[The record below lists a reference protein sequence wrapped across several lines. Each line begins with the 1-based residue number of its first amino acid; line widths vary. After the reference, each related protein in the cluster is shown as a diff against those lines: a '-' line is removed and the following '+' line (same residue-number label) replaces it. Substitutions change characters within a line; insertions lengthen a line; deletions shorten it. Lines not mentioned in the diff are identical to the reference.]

1 MSDPWRARYQPRNDR
16 AGGTAGEYEQQ
27 EQRIRE
33 KSARIRHKILVLSG
47 KGGVGKSTVAANL
60 AWALALR
67 GSRTGLLDADI
78 NGPTIPL
85 LMGLAGQ
92 RFRVLE
98 PVAVLEQL
106 QVMSIAFL
114 LDDPD
119 SPTIWRG
126 PLKGGVIRQFIADV
140 EWGPLD
146 YLVVDLP
153 PGTGDEPLTVG
164 QMFPDADGG
173 VIVTTP
179 QEASLSVCR
188 KAINFLHALKL
199 PVLGVIE
206 NMSGFVCP
214 HCGKHTEIFK
224 TGGGEA
230 MAREMGV
237 PFLGAVPLDPQVTIG
252 GDAGKPV
259 AACGHHGETGK
270 AFGRIVRKLLE
281 PELSRDV
288 PIAQKEGESMKIAV
302 PVAEGRLCQH
312 FGHCKQ
318 FALFEVDQA
327 KKKILGKEMLTPPPH
342 EPGVLPRWLAGLGAD
357 MIITGGMGARAQSLF
372 SEGGV
377 KVLVGAPSDEP
388 EKVVKAYLEGTLKA
402 GANVCDH

>member
-1 MSDPWRARYQPRNDR
+1 MSDSWRASYQPKSNR
-16 AGGTAGEYEQQ
+16 ASEVLDEHALQG
-27 EQRIRE
+27 QRIQE
-33 KSARIRHKILVLSG
+33 KSATIKHKILVLSG

-119 SPTIWRG
+119 TPTIWRG

-188 KAINFLHALKL
+188 KAINFLRALKV

-214 HCGKHTEIFK
+214 HCGQRTDVLMS
-224 TGGGEA
+224 GGGEE
-230 MAREMGV
+230 MATHMGV
-237 PFLGAVPLDPQVTIG
+237 PFLGRVPLAPEIAAL
-252 GDAGKPV
+252 GDQGQPLLGPASPEAV
-259 AACGHHGETGK
+259 RL
-270 AFGRIVRKLLE
+270 AFSAVVEELLRGLQQRQPHVRN
-281 PELSRDV
+281 
-288 PIAQKEGESMKIAV
+288 
-302 PVAEGRLCQH
+302 AE
-312 FGHCKQ
+312 
-318 FALFEVDQA
+318 
-327 KKKILGKEMLTPPPH
+327 
-342 EPGVLPRWLAGLGAD
+342 
-357 MIITGGMGARAQSLF
+357 
-372 SEGGV
+372 
-377 KVLVGAPSDEP
+377 
-388 EKVVKAYLEGTLKA
+388 
-402 GANVCDH
+402 

>member
-1 MSDPWRARYQPRNDR
+1 MSDPWRARYQPSSDR

-33 KSARIRHKILVLSG
+33 KSANILHKILVLSG
-47 KGGVGKSTVAANL
+47 KGGVGKSTVAAHL

-214 HCGKHTEIFK
+214 HCGQRTDVLMS
-224 TGGGEA
+224 GGGED
-230 MAREMGV
+230 MAARMGV
-237 PFLGAVPLDPQVTIG
+237 PFLGRVPLAPEIAAL
-252 GDAGKPV
+252 GDQGRPLLGPGASEAVRLAFSATVDELLRGLQQRQSPAQ
-259 AACGHHGETGK
+259 AAE
-270 AFGRIVRKLLE
+270 
-281 PELSRDV
+281 
-288 PIAQKEGESMKIAV
+288 
-302 PVAEGRLCQH
+302 
-312 FGHCKQ
+312 
-318 FALFEVDQA
+318 
-327 KKKILGKEMLTPPPH
+327 
-342 EPGVLPRWLAGLGAD
+342 
-357 MIITGGMGARAQSLF
+357 
-372 SEGGV
+372 
-377 KVLVGAPSDEP
+377 
-388 EKVVKAYLEGTLKA
+388 
-402 GANVCDH
+402 